1 MEFISR
7 KYSKFCKIPCKY
19 RISTEDQK
27 RGKSFLNSLLI
38 HLSGYLSAEMGS
50 ELYLKIKETSQNPSL
65 FCLDCSLLSAL
76 DEVGAE
82 YLKKIAVRLGETF
95 SRLAITGCREELKE
109 SLQAHKL
116 DSLFPAFPSEREAMT
131 FLESQ
136 EFPTQPANESNQT
149 DAKVEVYVSSQ
160 IEEKKFIF
168 CPSCSQK
175 LKFTKVGDH
184 LCPTCQ
190 NKFSVNKRGWTSA
203 YERLV

>member
-1 MEFISR
+1 M
-7 KYSKFCKIPCKY
+7 
-19 RISTEDQK
+19 
-27 RGKSFLNSLLI
+27 NSLLI

-50 ELYLKIKETSQNPSL
+50 ELYLKIKETSRNPSL
-65 FCLDCSLLSAL
+65 FCLDCSLLSAI

-82 YLKKIAVRLGETF
+82 YLKKIAVRLAETF
-95 SRLAITGCREELKE
+95 SRLAITGCGEGLKE
-109 SLQAHKL
+109 SLLLHKL
-116 DSLFPAFPSEREAMT
+116 DTLFPIFPSEKEAMT

-136 EFPTQPANESNQT
+136 VFPTQPANESNQT
-149 DAKVEVYVSSQ
+149 DAKVEIYASGNP
-160 IEEKKFIF
+160 EETRFIF

-190 NKFSVNKRGWTSA
+190 NKFSVNKRGWTSV